1 MTLILL
7 LTLVWCGIG
16 KEEWKT
22 VGFCER
28 SGPSK
33 SALYKLYKEKNDT
46 DDDEECTIPIIVFS
60 TLTDV
65 KDQFALG

>member
-16 KEEWKT
+16 KEDWKT

-46 DDDEECTIPIIVFS
+46 DDDEECTIPIIVF
-60 TLTDV
+60 
-65 KDQFALG
+65 FHIN